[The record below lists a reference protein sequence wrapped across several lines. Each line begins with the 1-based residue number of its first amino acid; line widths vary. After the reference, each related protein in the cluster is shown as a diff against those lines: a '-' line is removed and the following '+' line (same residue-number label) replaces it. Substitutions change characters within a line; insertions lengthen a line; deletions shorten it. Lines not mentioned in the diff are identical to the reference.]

1 MDVETQLQVASIPSP
16 KNALN
21 ELISSFISQS
31 HTPEQAKIS
40 AIKALLANIEEV
52 DLTRV
57 CESLGWKGGEDA
69 CPKQKH
75 FKVVII
81 HTLIDI
87 ARCYNWYLIHDAGFF
102 YIFNGAFWVALQD
115 SEVKQLLKD
124 AAIKMGYAAIECRD
138 AAFVDKLFQQAVQ
151 DGFFA
156 ERNFTK
162 QSIINLKNGSLILN
176 EQGVELKPFDYRDF
190 LTHQLDFAYDR
201 CFSR

>member
-102 YIFNGAFWVALQD
+102 YKCLAESKLVLGAKTSA
-115 SEVKQLLKD
+115 
-124 AAIKMGYAAIECRD
+124 
-138 AAFVDKLFQQAVQ
+138 
-151 DGFFA
+151 
-156 ERNFTK
+156 
-162 QSIINLKNGSLILN
+162 
-176 EQGVELKPFDYRDF
+176 DF
-190 LTHQLDFAYDR
+190 IDCVFK
-201 CFSR
+201 FIG